1 MASKEQKK
9 LAKKLNR
16 RYNFTPNTVYD
27 LGVLLNDPQYKGQYV
42 DIGKNGKVKS
52 FIDSSGVEKIKAKV
66 EQKEIEKEFKKYIK
80 DEKLEAKKKEYKTKK
95 KLQEVKKDPTLAKE
109 ALEKAY
115 KNYDEIVKSLEDAEY
130 NEEDAKARVLKR
142 KKANATDNLYK
153 TSQAVQTLT
162 GEGEM
167 RDAYMYVTGQTPEE
181 YIDRKAQTSLS
192 KEKAMRESGVQNTSV
207 RPRTIEQVKPTI
219 ASSIDLEKLSDEE
232 LIKTLKLNRK

>member
-66 EQKEIEKEFKKYIK
+66 EQKQIDKDFKKYIK
-80 DEKLEAKKKEYKTKK
+80 DEKLEAKKKEHKTKK

-115 KNYDEIVKSLEDAEY
+115 KNYDEIVTKIEDAED
-130 NEEDAKARVLKR
+130 EGEDAKVRVLKR
-142 KKANATDNLYK
+142 KKANATENLRK

-167 RDAYMYVTGQTPEE
+167 LNAYSYVTGKPIEE
-181 YIDRKAQTSLS
+181 ILTSEAPYETRKDPRRGQDVLKSLDDPS
-192 KEKAMRESGVQNTSV
+192 STLGVLQQ
-207 RPRTIEQVKPTI
+207 RT
-219 ASSIDLEKLSDEE
+219 DLEKLSDEE
-232 LIKTLKLNRK
+232 LIKTLKFNRK

>member
-66 EQKEIEKEFKKYIK
+66 EQKQIDKAFKKYIK
-80 DEKLEAKKKEYKTKK
+80 DEKLEAKKKEHKTKK

-115 KNYDEIVKSLEDAEY
+115 KNYDEIVTKIEDAED
-130 NEEDAKARVLKR
+130 EGEDAKVRVLKR

-153 TSQAVQTLT
+153 TSKAVQTLT

-167 RDAYMYVTGQTPEE
+167 LNAYSYVTGKPIEE
-181 YIDRKAQTSLS
+181 ILTSEVPYETRKDPRRGQDVLKSLDDPS
-192 KEKAMRESGVQNTSV
+192 STLGVLQK
-207 RPRTIEQVKPTI
+207 RT
-219 ASSIDLEKLSDEE
+219 DLEKLSDEE

>member
-9 LAKKLNR
+9 LKKKLNR

-115 KNYDEIVKSLEDAEY
+115 KNYDDLVIKIEAAKSDAE
-130 NEEDAKARVLKR
+130 ERVLKR
-142 KKANATDNLYK
+142 QKLKSLENLHK
-153 TSQAVQTLT
+153 TSRATQTLT
-162 GEGEM
+162 GGNEIS
-167 RDAYMYVTGQTPEE
+167 DAYSYVTGQTPEQFV
-181 YIDRKAQTSLS
+181 DTKAATSLS
-192 KEKAMRESGVQNTSV
+192 KEKAMRESGAQNTSV

-219 ASSIDLEKLSDEE
+219 ASPVDLKKLSDEE
-232 LIKTLKLNRK
+232 LIKTLKLNQK

>member
-66 EQKEIEKEFKKYIK
+66 EQKQIDKDFKKYIK
-80 DEKLEAKKKEYKTKK
+80 DEKLEAKKKEHKTKK

-115 KNYDEIVKSLEDAEY
+115 KNYDEIVAKIEDAED
-130 NEEDAKARVLKR
+130 EGEDAKVRVLKR
-142 KKANATDNLYK
+142 KKANATENLRK

-167 RDAYMYVTGQTPEE
+167 LNAYSYVTGKPIEE
-181 YIDRKAQTSLS
+181 ILTSEAPYETRKDPRRGQDVLKSLDDPS
-192 KEKAMRESGVQNTSV
+192 STLGILQ
-207 RPRTIEQVKPTI
+207 KPT
-219 ASSIDLEKLSDEE
+219 DLEKLSDEE

>member
-66 EQKEIEKEFKKYIK
+66 EQNQIDKDFKKYIK
-80 DEKLEAKKKEYKTKK
+80 DEKLEAKKKERKTKK
-95 KLQEVKKDPTLAKE
+95 KLKEVKKDPTLAKE

-115 KNYDEIVKSLEDAEY
+115 KNYDEIVTKIEDAED
-130 NEEDAKARVLKR
+130 EGEDAKVRVLKR
-142 KKANATDNLYK
+142 KKANATENLYK
-153 TSQAVQTLT
+153 TSKAVQTLT

-167 RDAYMYVTGQTPEE
+167 LNAYSYVTGQVPEE
-181 YIDRKAQTSLS
+181 ILTSEVPYETRKDPRRGRDV
-192 KEKAMRESGVQNTSV
+192 RESLDDPSKTLEILKKQT
-207 RPRTIEQVKPTI
+207 
-219 ASSIDLEKLSDEE
+219 DLKKLSDEE
-232 LIKTLKLNRK
+232 LIKTLKLNQK

>member
-1 MASKEQKK
+1 MSKEDKK
-9 LAKKLNR
+9 IIKYINKNKLESNTAYR
-16 RYNFTPNTVYD
+16 DPVSGRFYITDSKGKFKNFTTEEEAIA
-27 LGVLLNDPQYKGQYV
+27 YKDQ
-42 DIGKNGKVKS
+42 KNLEKKFKKV
-52 FIDSSGVEKIKAKV
+52 VEDEKV
-66 EQKEIEKEFKKYIK
+66 EAY
-80 DEKLEAKKKEYKTKK
+80 KKERKTKK

-115 KNYDEIVKSLEDAEY
+115 KNYDEIVKSREDAEY

-219 ASSIDLEKLSDEE
+219 ASPIDLEKLSDEE